1 MVTQLEQPLPA
12 GGVCNLGALNLA
24 RYVSDDGVLLREEL
38 EHDAAVALHFLDNV
52 IDATPYF
59 TDLHVAM
66 QKEGTRRT
74 GLGTMGLA
82 DALIKLKV
90 RYGSKESEKTIEEIY
105 SIIRDSAYRESVR
118 LAAEKGAFPRFDR
131 EQFLARPFIQALP
144 EDIRDEIARFGIRNG
159 VILTQA
165 PTGTTSLLA
174 KSSSGIE
181 PIFDFATQRQ
191 DRTGTYVIYHELYQ
205 TWRDAYRAEV
215 LANFPE
221 VAGDDEKIDAI
232 LDEATPNYFVSAKM
246 LTPEEHII
254 AQAAVQRYTDS
265 SISKTANMPNE
276 YTVDQI
282 KDLYIKAYDLGCK
295 GVTCYR
301 DGSRDAVLT
310 SAKPAK
316 APKKEAV
323 AATETVAEGTSPM
336 ETTVTTSP
344 VGSQPDDAPATAPVV
359 APVAPAAPA
368 APAWPAY
375 VLNGALKKRPVE
387 TQGFTRNVEAPEG
400 KVNITINS
408 DEDGPIEVFVNVGR
422 AGSDIAGLAEALG
435 RLISLQLR
443 MPSTMT
449 QEETLAQVA
458 KQLKGIGGS
467 RSIGFGKNRISSLPD
482 AVAQSILM
490 HLDAHPHRAA
500 GSPAPSTQ
508 VLSAV
513 HPAEETPS
521 APVDPAALATN
532 GNYCP
537 QCGGQMVHV
546 EGCEKCINFVIDQ
559 SCDFSRC

>member
-1 MVTQLEQPLPA
+1 
-12 GGVCNLGALNLA
+12 LNLA
-24 RYVSDDGVLLREEL
+24 RYVSDAGVLLRDEL

-90 RYGSKESEKTIEEIY
+90 RYGSQESEKAIEEIY
-105 SIIRDSAYRESVR
+105 SLIRDSAYRESVR
-118 LAAEKGAFPRFDR
+118 LAEEKGAFPRFDR
-131 EQFLARPFIQALP
+131 DQFLARPFIQALP
-144 EDIRDEIARFGIRNG
+144 ADLRDDIARFGIRNG
-159 VILTQA
+159 VVLTQA

-174 KSSSGIE
+174 KASSGIE
-181 PIFDFATQRQ
+181 PIYDFATQRT

-205 TWRDAYRAEV
+205 TWRDAHRVEV

-221 VAGDDEKIDAI
+221 LEEEDEEKLDAI
-232 LDEATPNYFVSAKM
+232 LDDATPDYFVSAKE
-246 LTPEEHII
+246 LTPEEHVI

-265 SISKTANMPNE
+265 SISKTANMPND

-316 APKKEAV
+316 REKTRTAKA
-323 AATETVAEGTSPM
+323 VAEGTEAMQDTATNSAILA
-336 ETTVTTSP
+336 
-344 VGSQPDDAPATAPVV
+344 GQPDDAPVATTIPTAPG
-359 APVAPAAPA
+359 
-368 APAWPAY
+368 WPAY
-375 VLNGALKKRPVE
+375 VLDGKLKKRPVE
-387 TQGFTRNVEAPEG
+387 THGFTRNVEAPEG

-449 QEETLAQVA
+449 QEERLAQVA

-482 AVAQSILM
+482 AVAQAILM
-490 HLDAHPHRAA
+490 HLEAHPHVA
-500 GSPAPSTQ
+500 GASSVVSQRVLTANIAVEAVRGGRDDYGTAFPNGQVEQKSPASIR
-508 VLSAV
+508 
-513 HPAEETPS
+513 
-521 APVDPAALATN
+521 TN

-546 EGCEKCINFVIDQ
+546 EGCEKCINFVIDA